1 MQLENQAVVF
11 RQGQVELMQFLQQ
24 RHRVQLH
31 ETGATLAVFQFGDP
45 QQATETRHQRIG
57 LGQHQVQLHGL
68 RRAFAGLLLHAV
80 KLRAQTGQGRAQ
92 VMGDVVAH
100 ALDLVHQALDAFEH
114 GVDDG
119 GEHVQFVTPI
129 GQWQAPAQVARDYG
143 FGTGL
148 DPADA
153 AQRPAP
159 QQIPADDAR
168 QDGQGH
174 PPEQRVKNDAGHG
187 EQRTV
192 VAHQH
197 QPAAVEGAGRHG
209 VTTVGGQR
217 LLVAVV
223 GGIAI
228 AQHVDLAIEWQAVRN
243 VAQGAAEVM
252 VPGIEQ
258 AVGVDAA
265 DVEGHADGE
274 GVHQLFTRE
283 ARKQVLALHQ

>member
-1 MQLENQAVVF
+1 M
-11 RQGQVELMQFLQQ
+11 
-24 RHRVQLH
+24 
-31 ETGATLAVFQFGDP
+31 
-45 QQATETRHQRIG
+45 
-57 LGQHQVQLHGL
+57 HGL

-80 KLRAQTGQGRAQ
+80 KLRAQAGQGRAQ

-129 GQWQAPAQVARDYG
+129 GQWQASAQVAGDDG
-143 FGTGL
+143 LGTGL
-148 DPADA
+148 NPANAPQRA
-153 AQRPAP
+153 AA

-168 QDGQGH
+168 HDGQGH
-174 PPEQRVKNDAGHG
+174 TPEQGVKDDPGHG
-187 EQRTV
+187 KQRTV

-274 GVHQLFTRE
+274 GVHQLLAGE
-283 ARKQVLALHQ
+283 A